1 MTKAMTAML
10 AKAIKDGFVV
20 ALAREKRAVAL
31 KLDAEG
37 LLYEASTG
45 TFKPTDNAYAAAGLT
60 PPRVCH
66 LAGETGTLCG
76 QTPAPTSLEPSA
88 EWDHDHMR
96 DFGMEPCAVCM
107 AKSEAA

>member
-10 AKAIKDGFVV
+10 AKAIKEGFVV
-20 ALAREKRAVAL
+20 AVVREKRLVAI

-37 LLYEASTG
+37 LLYEAHAG
-45 TFKPTDNAYAAAGLT
+45 TFKPTDKAYAAAGLT

-76 QTPAPTSLEPSA
+76 QTPAPTAWEPTDS
-88 EWDHDHMR
+88 WNHDSMR
-96 DFGMEPCAVCM
+96 DFGMEPCPACM
-107 AKSEAA
+107 A